1 MVGGRAGY
9 WKQKEV
15 EAGERVV
22 QKCKG
27 DPRGSEKAPM
37 GLLQIVTIFSSLE
50 RKKQKGQKSN

>member
-27 DPRGSEKAPM
+27 DPRGYEKAPM
-37 GLLQIVTIFSSLE
+37 GLLQIVTISSSLE
-50 RKKQKGQKSN
+50 RKEQKG